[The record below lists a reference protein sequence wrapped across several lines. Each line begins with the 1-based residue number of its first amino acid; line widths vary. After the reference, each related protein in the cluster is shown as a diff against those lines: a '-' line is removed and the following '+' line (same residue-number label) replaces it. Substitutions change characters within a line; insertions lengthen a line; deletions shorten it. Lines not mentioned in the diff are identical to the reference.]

1 MHWIHSILCFFS
13 PEKTCWFCQSLVWPW
28 SAISSPR
35 TSAGWARCSLACPA
49 ETSTERRDTTWH
61 DVTLDS
67 ERSKKIESRRDPKLG
82 TKTDRKTDPRG
93 KFSKVKDIVPYSF
106 TVTDPMTTSKQIA
119 HSQYLHHTSILSQPY
134 LNDLM
139 KILATSPGAILT
151 VLSFHSV
158 FIFLYSFSKRRQ
170 GRSFASAS
178 LDLPRNPALSP
189 SSSSSS
195 SSPSSWAMDINKK
208 QQPIS
213 HNDILWSLVS
223 RFGEGNTRF
232 PNPWQR

>member
-1 MHWIHSILCFFS
+1 
-13 PEKTCWFCQSLVWPW
+13 
-28 SAISSPR
+28 
-35 TSAGWARCSLACPA
+35 
-49 ETSTERRDTTWH
+49 
-61 DVTLDS
+61 
-67 ERSKKIESRRDPKLG
+67 
-82 TKTDRKTDPRG
+82 
-93 KFSKVKDIVPYSF
+93 VKDIVPYSF

-119 HSQYLHHTSILSQPY
+119 HSQIDEQYLHHTSILSQPY

-189 SSSSSS
+189 SSSSS
-195 SSPSSWAMDINKK
+195 PSSWAMDINKK

-213 HNDILWSLVS
+213 HNDIL
-223 RFGEGNTRF
+223 
-232 PNPWQR
+232 